1 MKKFIRHTLGVLLF
15 SFILTVS
22 FGTKSLA
29 YSEIPECFD
38 FGETVFKMNAGTTKD
53 VFIISN
59 YNYTYYLG
67 PHTSSGTYM
76 ECTCHAGSE
85 YVRIH
90 IGADETEKN
99 VFFHFYVD
107 DDRMP
112 TSEKHDCIEVYV
124 QNIDP
129 AAAAAAQSKEAA
141 IASLKNF
148 SGNTAEFNALYYYSN
163 YQDLRDAYGADAN
176 KLLAHYNQFG
186 KNEHRIANRYK

>member
-1 MKKFIRHTLGVLLF
+1 MAIF
-15 SFILTVS
+15 SLALILTLA
-22 FGTKSLA
+22 FGSRSLA

-38 FGETVFKMNAGTTKD
+38 FGETVFKMDAGTTKD
-53 VFIISN
+53 VWIMSN
-59 YNYTYYLG
+59 YNYTYYIG
-67 PHTSSGTYM
+67 PHSSSGTYM
-76 ECTCHAGSE
+76 ECTCRAGSE

-99 VFFHFYVD
+99 VFFHFYVS

-129 AAAAAAQSKEAA
+129 AAAAEVQAKEDALAA
-141 IASLKNF
+141 LKSF
-148 SGNTAEFNALYYYSN
+148 SGNNSEFNAFYYYSN
-163 YQDLRDAYGADAN
+163 YKDLRDAYGTDAN

-186 KNEHRIANRYK
+186 KNEHRIANKLK